1 MKKITIITPCFNEE
15 ANVVELYRQVKLV
28 CNEYHDVVFDH
39 LFIDNASTDKTVE
52 LIKGICAEDDKVKL
66 IVNARNFGHIRS
78 PYHGL
83 MEADGDACIF
93 IVADLQDPP
102 ELIKLFVNEW
112 ISGTPIVIGV
122 KTNTKESPLLFGI
135 RKAYYN
141 LINHL
146 SDTKLVKNYTGFG
159 LYDRSVI
166 EILRGF
172 DDPYPYFRGLVME
185 IGFDVKQI
193 EYIQPVRHRGISKN
207 NFYSLYDIAMLG
219 ITSNSMIPLRL
230 ATFFGFFLAIVSL
243 FISIG
248 YLVYKILYWDRIIL
262 GVAPMIVGGFF
273 MFSVILFFIGILGE
287 YIINLQRL
295 IQKRPHVIEKE
306 RFGNWHN

>member
-1 MKKITIITPCFNEE
+1 MKKVTIITPCFNEE
-15 ANVVELYRQVKLV
+15 ANVLELYNQVKSV
-28 CNEYHDVVFDH
+28 TSNISNITFEH
-39 LFIDNASTDKTVE
+39 LFIDNASTDNTVE
-52 LIKGICAEDDKVKL
+52 IIKGICSTDLTIKL

-78 PYHGL
+78 PYHAL
-83 MEADGDACIF
+83 MESDGDACIF
-93 IVADLQDPP
+93 MVADLQDPP
-102 ELIKLFVNEW
+102 HMINDFIQQWDN
-112 ISGTPIVIGV
+112 GFHIVIGV
-122 KTNTKESPLLFGI
+122 KTNSKESPILFFI
-135 RKAYYN
+135 RKTYYN
-141 LINHL
+141 LINRL
-146 SDTKLVKNYTGFG
+146 AEIKLVKNYTGFG
-159 LYDRSVI
+159 LYDRKVI
-166 EILRGF
+166 EILRSF

-193 EYIQPVRHRGISKN
+193 EYTQPVRHRGISKN
-207 NFYSLYDIAMLG
+207 NFYTLYDIAMLG

-248 YLVYKILYWDRIIL
+248 YLIYKILYWDRIVL

-295 IQKRPHVIEKE
+295 IQKRPHVIERE
-306 RFGNWHN
+306 RVGF

>member
-28 CNEYHDVVFDH
+28 CNEYHDIIFDH
-39 LFIDNASTDKTVE
+39 LFIDNASTDSTVE

-66 IVNARNFGHIRS
+66 IVNVRNFGHIRS

-83 MEADGDACIF
+83 MEAEGDACIF
-93 IVADLQDPP
+93 LVADLQDPP
-102 ELIKLFVNEW
+102 ELIKSFVNEW
-112 ISGTPIVIGV
+112 LLGTPIVIGV
-122 KTNTKESPLLFGI
+122 KTNSKESPLLFGI

-141 LINHL
+141 LINRL

-166 EILRGF
+166 EVLRSF
-172 DDPYPYFRGLVME
+172 NDPYPYFRGLVME
-185 IGFDVKQI
+185 IGYDVKQI

-207 NFYSLYDIAMLG
+207 NFYTLYDIAMLG

-248 YLVYKILYWDRIIL
+248 YLVYKILYWDRIVL

-295 IQKRPHVIEKE
+295 MQKRPHVIERE
-306 RFGNWHN
+306 RFGF